1 MLLLRFNEETGEIT
15 LTADRCPYRGQNE
28 DYCKYLLTTL
38 FHESWSVE
46 DWEMKEVEDKEE
58 FKAEVEKGEER
69 EALQSL
75 LNHGEDDLAVLR
87 YKEEVRKMLGLP
99 AQEVRSG

>member
-1 MLLLRFNEETGEIT
+1 
-15 LTADRCPYRGQNE
+15 
-28 DYCKYLLTTL
+28 
-38 FHESWSVE
+38 
-46 DWEMKEVEDKEE
+46 MKDKEE

>member
-1 MLLLRFNEETGEIT
+1 M
-15 LTADRCPYRGQNE
+15 LTA
-28 DYCKYLLTTL
+28 L

-69 EALQSL
+69 EAISV
-75 LNHGEDDLAVLR
+75 E
-87 YKEEVRKMLGLP
+87 P
-99 AQEVRSG
+99 W

>member
-1 MLLLRFNEETGEIT
+1 MLLFRFNEETGEIT

-28 DYCKYLLTTL
+28 DYCKYLLTAL

-46 DWEMKEVEDKEE
+46 DWETKDVEDKEE
-58 FKAEVEKGEER
+58 FEAEEEKGEKR
-69 EALQSL
+69 EALQAL
-75 LNHGEDDLAVLR
+75 LNQGEDELAVLR

-99 AQEVRSG
+99 EQEVRSG

>member
-1 MLLLRFNEETGEIT
+1 MLLFRFNEETGEIT

-28 DYCKYLLTTL
+28 DYYKYLLTAL

-46 DWEMKEVEDKEE
+46 DWEMKEVEDNEE
-58 FKAEVEKGEER
+58 FEAVEEKGEKR
-69 EALQSL
+69 EALQAL

-87 YKEEVRKMLGLP
+87 YKGEVR
-99 AQEVRSG
+99 